1 MIDLEKFN
9 GKEYSLS
16 EIYQQVGMT
25 FAFVSKESSK
35 YTLAHQW
42 VKCRDFLN
50 DVIRYEITGNRI
62 SIYGFSFGKDNPRV
76 STEKIYIAVSM
87 DNVDKSLFKDYIKSS
102 IKLLRHFER
111 EAGVSLSRSKLA
123 TVSGSKK
130 SNVVVICSNKMWL
143 ESPVLLSIYTL
154 LIRLGV
160 RKDINTYDKE
170 SLLSSLAQVNP
181 NGDND
186 SKYLSKIHTKLHY
199 IITNAAKLFSS
210 PDRDFYRRKDIDLHS
225 FHNYCGVVSVCDDY
239 SPSKNLNKM
248 VKEGKI

>member
-1 MIDLEKFN
+1 MIELEKFN
-9 GKEYSLS
+9 GKERALS

-50 DVIRYEITGNRI
+50 DVIRYELTGNEV

-87 DNVDKSLFKDYIKSS
+87 DNVKKSLFKDYIKSS

-111 EAGVSLSRSKLA
+111 EAGVSLSRSKPA

-160 RKDINTYDKE
+160 RKDINTCDKE
-170 SLLSSLAQVNP
+170 SLLSSFVQANP
-181 NGDND
+181 DGDND

-199 IITNAAKLFSS
+199 IIENATELFLS
-210 PDRDFYRRKDIDLHS
+210 PDHDLYRRKDIDLNS
-225 FHNYCGVVSVCDDY
+225 FHNYCGVVSVCDGC
-239 SPSKNLNKM
+239 SPSKSLNEM
-248 VKEGKI
+248 VKKGRA